1 MKSKASTPA
10 TAGVIG
16 LGSLKKKPRRVALCG
31 NPNVGKTSLFNALTG
46 MRQRVGNYPGITV
59 ERVVGTVATSAGPLQ
74 LVDLPGCYSLAPRS
88 PDERVARSEIAGE
101 FEDGAPDVVI
111 VVADSTNL
119 ERSMVLVTQVID
131 TGRSLVVALNQ
142 YDMAL
147 ADGVSIDVEALS
159 ELLGVPVV
167 PTCGRTGEGR
177 AELVSAVLAGGSRGR
192 SLALQFP
199 DVLTRHA
206 EQLAPRL
213 AGREVGVG
221 DGLRFAEL
229 VLSSAALAEDVLGR
243 LDAEDSDESRS
254 IAADIRRA
262 RQDVED
268 AGHDSAT
275 LSTELR
281 FAAIDALIAP
291 ILKRTADQ
299 SPWQARADRFL
310 THPVSG
316 TLAMLAVFLL
326 VFMVVY
332 SWSGGAI
339 DFVDKTLTALGSWLH
354 GLVGGGLLGS
364 FVKDGIVAG
373 LGAFL
378 VFVPQ
383 IAMLF
388 VLLEALEDSGY
399 LARAAFLLDRVM
411 GLVGLPGR
419 SFLPLLS
426 GFACAI
432 PAIMATRTIENRR
445 DRMVTMAIV
454 PLMSCQAR
462 LPVYAVIVGALF
474 AASPSWVPA
483 TVVLVMYVAGIVV
496 AGVVAKGL
504 QHSVLPGARSPL
516 LLELPSYRRPS
527 LRSVLFNT
535 GKRTWSFVAG
545 AGPIIL
551 VLMMVLWAA
560 LTFPRDVKLQRDFG
574 AESAQLEARI
584 VQSDG
589 DPSRVESLSTELV
602 ELRRVES
609 SERLRGSYIGQVAQ
623 LIEPVIEPLG
633 FDWKIGVSILG
644 SFAARE
650 VFVPT
655 LGVIYAVGDKADEH
669 DQGLLDSM
677 RDDRWP
683 DGRPVFTPLSGI
695 SLLLFYV
702 IALQCVS
709 TLGVL
714 KRETNSWRWPVGLFL
729 AYGAIAYIASLAV
742 FQLGTLLG
750 LGAT

>member
-1 MKSKASTPA
+1 MSTN
-10 TAGVIG
+10 VIG
-16 LGSLKKKPRRVALCG
+16 LGTLQKKPQRVALCG

-59 ERVVGTVATSAGPLQ
+59 EKVAGTITTAAGPLR

-101 FEDGAPDVVI
+101 FEDGLPDVVI
-111 VVADSTNL
+111 VVADATNL

-131 TGRSLVVALNQ
+131 TGRPVVVALNQ
-142 YDMAL
+142 WDVAM
-147 ADGVSIDVEALS
+147 ADGITIDTEKLAEV
-159 ELLGVPVV
+159 LGVPVV
-167 PTCGRTGEGR
+167 PTCGRTGQGR
-177 AELVSAVLAGGSRGR
+177 DELIAAVLGGGGRGR
-192 SLALQFP
+192 SLELAFP
-199 DVLTRHA
+199 DVVSQHA
-206 EQLAPRL
+206 TPLAHAL
-213 AGREVGVG
+213 KGRGVGVAG
-221 DGLRFAEL
+221 GHRFAEL
-229 VLSSAALAEDVLGR
+229 VLSSAALAADVLGR
-243 LDAEDSDESRS
+243 LDDDGSPEARALAAS
-254 IAADIRRA
+254 ITKA
-262 RQDVED
+262 RGEIEA
-268 AGHDSAT
+268 AGHDTAT

-281 FAAIDALIAP
+281 YAAIDSLLEP

-299 SPWQARADRFL
+299 SPWQARADRVL
-310 THPVSG
+310 THPVIG
-316 TLAMLAVFLL
+316 TITMLAVFLL

-332 SWSGGAI
+332 SWSGPAI
-339 DFVDKTLTALGSWLH
+339 DFVDASLGDFGAWLARM
-354 GLVGGGLLGS
+354 VGGGLFGS
-364 FVKDGIVAG
+364 FVQDGIVGG

-388 VLLEALEDSGY
+388 LLLEAQEDTGY

-445 DRMVTMAIV
+445 DRMVTMAIA

-462 LPVYAVIVGALF
+462 LPVYAVVVGALF
-474 AASPSWVPA
+474 AASPNWVPA
-483 TVVLVMYVAGIVV
+483 TVVLVMYVAGILV
-496 AGVVAKGL
+496 AGVVAKAL
-504 QHSVLPGARSPL
+504 QRSVLPGARSPL
-516 LLELPSYRRPS
+516 LLELPPYRRPS
-527 LRSVLFNT
+527 VRSVLFNT

-551 VLMMVLWAA
+551 WLMMGLWVT
-560 LTFPRDVKLQRDFG
+560 LTFPLDVRLDRDFAG
-574 AESAQLEARI
+574 ETAQLEERLAASPEGSAQALAI
-584 VQSDG
+584 SDEIEALG
-589 DPSRVESLSTELV
+589 Q
-602 ELRRVES
+602 VES
-609 SERLRGSYIGQVAQ
+609 SERLRGSYMGQAAQ
-623 LIEPVIEPLG
+623 VIEPAIAPLG

-655 LGVIYAVGDKADEH
+655 LGVIYAVGDSAEADHE
-669 DQGLLDSM
+669 GLLVSM
-677 RDDRWP
+677 REDRWP
-683 DGRPVFTPLSGI
+683 DGRLVFTPLSGI
-695 SLLLFYV
+695 SLLIFYV

-714 KRETNSWRWPVGLFL
+714 KRETNSWRWPIGLFVAYTVL
-729 AYGAIAYIASLAV
+729 AYLASLAV
-742 FQLGTLLG
+742 FQVGGLLG
-750 LGAT
+750 FG